1 MEYALRLTDEY
12 YNELTKDE
20 FNQWLLEYL
29 TMDIEVRYEDYNKNF
44 ILNLL
49 NYCSKKGYI

>member
-12 YNELTKDE
+12 YNELTKNE